1 MSNKSNIQKIVN
13 LFVLKFIN
21 LMEVYKILEFSTME
35 LLLNKIQLL
44 NLLKIYSLF
53 YRKTNRKEN
62 SLKELQ
68 LIYRVKD

>member
-13 LFVLKFIN
+13 LFVSKCTN

-53 YRKTNRKEN
+53 NRKTNRKEN